1 MAAVLG
7 IHKADLKVVQVFEGS
22 VIIEFQIFAPDDDE
36 DPMATL
42 QFLEQKFK
50 DTAPTLGDSLGAP
63 VMQIVTNDGE
73 IIPMDGYEDLASLA
87 NNKNFATLIEQFQQE
102 QAEKAKNGKSIWEG
116 MTEVVDDGD
125 KTSDSSDSGD
135 YDSTASDDD
144 DQKAKVRAKVTKTK
158 LVTEVVT
165 KEESAAED
173 ATQII
178 LIVVVCV
185 LSLIIISM
193 TVLCVLSRK
202 RQHKPVV
209 VEVQKEKDQNVTD
222 QGNSFEDN

>member
-1 MAAVLG
+1 MG
-7 IHKADLKVVQVFEGS
+7 
-22 VIIEFQIFAPDDDE
+22 
-36 DPMATL
+36 TL

-63 VMQIVTNDGE
+63 VMQIVTNDGD

-87 NNKNFATLIEQFQQE
+87 NNKNFASLIEQFQQE
-102 QAEKAKNGKSIWEG
+102 QAEKAKNGQSIWKG
-116 MTEVVDDGD
+116 TTEVFDDGD
-125 KTSDSSDSGD
+125 KTNDSAD
-135 YDSTASDDD
+135 YDSTTSDD
-144 DQKAKVRAKVTKTK
+144 DQKEKVRAKVVKTK

-193 TVLCVLSRK
+193 SVFCIISRK

-209 VEVQKEKDQNVTD
+209 VEVQKEND
-222 QGNSFEDN
+222 

>member
-1 MAAVLG
+1 
-7 IHKADLKVVQVFEGS
+7 
-22 VIIEFQIFAPDDDE
+22 
-36 DPMATL
+36 MATL

-63 VMQIVTNDGE
+63 VMQIVTNDGD
-73 IIPMDGYEDLASLA
+73 IIPMDGYEDLASLK
-87 NNKNFATLIEQFQQE
+87 NNKNFANLIEQFQQE
-102 QAEKAKNGKSIWEG
+102 QAERAKNGKSIWEG

-125 KTSDSSDSGD
+125 KTSDSSDSD
-135 YDSTASDDD
+135 YNDSTASDD

-173 ATQII
+173 VTKII

-193 TVLCVLSRK
+193 SVFCILSRK

-209 VEVQKEKDQNVTD
+209 VEVQKENDQNVTD